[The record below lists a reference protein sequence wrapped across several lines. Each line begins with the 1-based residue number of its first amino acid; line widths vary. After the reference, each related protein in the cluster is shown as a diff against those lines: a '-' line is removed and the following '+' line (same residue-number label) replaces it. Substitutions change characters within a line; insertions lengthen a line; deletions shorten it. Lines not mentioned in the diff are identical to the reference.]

1 MSKREIFGW
10 AMFDVANSAYTTVV
24 ITVVYSAFFVSH
36 IVDGGQWANSWWA
49 LAMSLSSVGAMVLAP
64 LVGSWIDLY
73 GGKKR
78 WLMVLTLCCALATT
92 GLYFAAPGA
101 VITAVLL
108 LVLSNTAWMLCETIS
123 SSFLTEIT
131 TEKYMGLV
139 SGIGWGL
146 GYLGGLLSLTLVL
159 FGVITAPVDSAQYLL
174 QNRLAM
180 VVVGGYFIL
189 ASLPTAIWLKERR
202 PLESGKIHWQTL
214 INHTRKSFKA
224 SRKLTE
230 QLPVLYRFFLIFTLY
245 SSGITT
251 VIKFFGIY
259 VATELSLTGG
269 EKTTVF
275 LALQV
280 SAFIGSLLFG
290 WLESKIGARFTIS
303 LTLLWWLLGLSCIH
317 QLASLSAWL
326 QIEISTLFIACTV
339 ITGTGLGSTQS
350 ASRALVGMLSPAQHS
365 GKLFGYW
372 GMFSQLAAI
381 IGTTSF
387 ALVSDAL
394 SIQQALLLLMGF
406 FAVGT
411 VLMLKL
417 PVETGVA
424 QASSYDRLQSND

>member
-24 ITVVYSAFFVSH
+24 ITVVYSAFFISH
-36 IVDGGQWANSWWA
+36 IVDGSQWANSWWA

-78 WLMVLTLCCALATT
+78 WLMALMLCCALATM
-92 GLYFAAPGA
+92 GLYFATPGA
-101 VITAVLL
+101 VMMAVLL
-108 LVLSNTAWMLCETIS
+108 LVLSNTAWMLCETVS

-131 TEKYMGLV
+131 TEKHMGLV

-146 GYLGGLLSLTLVL
+146 GYLGGLLSLILVL
-159 FGVITAPVDSAQYLL
+159 FGVITAPEDSAQYLL

-189 ASLPTAIWLKERR
+189 ASVPTIIWLRERR
-202 PLESGKIHWQTL
+202 PLESGKIHWRTL
-214 INHTRKSFKA
+214 ISHSWQSFRESRALTR
-224 SRKLTE
+224 
-230 QLPVLYRFFLIFTLY
+230 QLPVLYRFLLIFTLY
-245 SSGITT
+245 SAGIAT

-269 EKTTVF
+269 EKTAVF

-280 SAFIGSLLFG
+280 SALIGALSFG
-290 WLESKIGARFTIS
+290 WLESKIGARYTIS
-303 LTLLWWLLGLSCIH
+303 LTLLWWLLGLVCIH
-317 QLASLSAWL
+317 QLATLSVWL
-326 QIEISTLFIACTV
+326 QMDINTLFIVCT
-339 ITGTGLGSTQS
+339 IIAGAGLGSTQS
-350 ASRALVGMLSPAQHS
+350 ASRALVGMLSPTRHS

-381 IGTTSF
+381 IGTSSF
-387 ALVSDAL
+387 ALVSDML
-394 SIQQALLLLMGF
+394 SSQQALLLLMVF
-406 FAVGT
+406 FAAGA
-411 VLMLKL
+411 VLMWKL
-417 PVETGVA
+417 PVDAGIA
-424 QASSYDRLQSND
+424 QATSYDQAQNNG